1 MLSFREMDRYYAR
14 KLMSRI
20 FVQVAQSRALTNEL
34 ITWAEFSLAVPA
46 SLGSQNNRPFPAEAM
61 ALPLA
66 SPAVNPTLAECG
78 GAPQVPSRQQRGGD
92 VRGCRGEEIQWEGC
106 CALCSALGERW
117 VWCCCSL
124 DHTELCV
131 VTSVKRQYR

>member
-34 ITWAEFSLAVPA
+34 ITWAEFSLATPA
-46 SLGSQNNRPFPAEAM
+46 SLGSQNNRPFPAEAT
-61 ALPLA
+61 ALPFA

-78 GAPQVPSRQQRGGD
+78 GAPEVPSCQQRGGD
-92 VRGCRGEEIQWEGC
+92 VMCGGV
-106 CALCSALGERW
+106 A
-117 VWCCCSL
+117 
-124 DHTELCV
+124 T
-131 VTSVKRQYR
+131 